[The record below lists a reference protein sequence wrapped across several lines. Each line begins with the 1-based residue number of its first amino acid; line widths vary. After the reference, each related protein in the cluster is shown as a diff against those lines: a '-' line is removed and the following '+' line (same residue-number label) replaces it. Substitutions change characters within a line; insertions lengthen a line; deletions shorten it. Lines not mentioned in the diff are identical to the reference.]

1 MKNLRVLEEG
11 NSYVILGFNGKGS
24 DVALTAYNK
33 LAKMS
38 AETRCRRFT
47 LFIVT
52 NKPSPYYIE
61 DLRYVLQNNIAFTLV
76 LRYIGLDMDK
86 LSKIIDEIKG
96 SGKPLIG
103 VVESEMEEVS
113 RLLEERQVQVIRV

>member
-1 MKNLRVLEEG
+1 MKNLRVLEDN
-11 NSYVILGFNGKGS
+11 NSYIILGFNGKGS

-38 AETRCRRFT
+38 VETGCHRFT
-47 LFIVT
+47 IFIVT

-76 LRYIGLDMDK
+76 LRYIGLNMDK
-86 LSKIIDEIKG
+86 LSRIIDEIKR

-113 RLLEERQVQVIRV
+113 RLLEEKQVQVIRV